1 MSPLMRYWTY
11 CTLCLFWLVVREYS
25 VLPNL
30 SLETFQGRRQQQAE
44 EWKSA
49 WGQARIFVYV
59 DRHGELN
66 LHFMAKK
73 AR

>member
-1 MSPLMRYWTY
+1 MAIAATGTWGRPVDVSTY
-11 CTLCLFWLVVREYS
+11 ALLDLLHPMPILVGR
-25 VLPNL
+25 
-30 SLETFQGRRQQQAE
+30 RRQQQAE